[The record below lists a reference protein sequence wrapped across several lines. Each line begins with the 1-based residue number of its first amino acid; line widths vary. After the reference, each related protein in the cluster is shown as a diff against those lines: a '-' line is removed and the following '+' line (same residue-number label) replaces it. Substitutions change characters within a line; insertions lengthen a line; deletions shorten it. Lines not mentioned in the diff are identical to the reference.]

1 MRPSEDRLVIAAELV
16 DLLGHESGLS
26 SVLPSF
32 EVRPEQERLA
42 RAARAAFESKKTLL
56 AEAGTGVGKSF
67 AYLLAAMERVANHDE
82 VVVVSTHTIAL
93 QEQLIHKDIPL
104 LLPLVGGGVRPVLV
118 KGRSN
123 YLSRRR
129 LDLALRRRSML
140 GGPERA
146 SLKLIES
153 WASTTTDGTRTTLPV
168 LPRGAVWEHALSD
181 SNNCLGTKCP
191 RHDECFYQ
199 QDRARMARGNLLV
212 CNHAL
217 FFSDLALRMGGASLL
232 PDFHH
237 VVLDEAHAVE
247 DVAAE
252 HFGMQVSEA
261 GVERLLGTLLSA
273 DEKRGWLA
281 GQDGDGAV
289 ARCVVHVRDARAA
302 MRTFFDALVAWHARS
317 GGSGG
322 RIRAPHP
329 VEDVLSGP
337 LESLAE
343 AIGAVRSERQDDEAR
358 AELAAWTIR
367 AAGMAT
373 GVRRLLAQEIPGG
386 VYYLDGMDPGP
397 GRGPRPTLKCTVIDV
412 APILEAHLFTGRT
425 GLVLTSATM
434 AAGRQGF
441 GHIAARLGC
450 PDAETLQEGSP
461 FDLASQMRL
470 VIDSAM
476 PEPNSPQY
484 IDALLSRVVELVSQ
498 TNGDALVLCTSFRTI
513 NALVEAG
520 ESQLTEAGGRVFV
533 QGRDGPA
540 GRLVEQFRDTDGG
553 VLIGTASLWQG
564 VDVPGAALRNVIITR
579 LPFDPP
585 DRPIVEARCEAVKA
599 AGGSPFM
606 DESLPRAVRRFRQG
620 IGRLIRT
627 SHDTGLVAIL
637 DSRVVRKPYGRMFT
651 ASLPEG
657 IRVEDLGAA

>member
-1 MRPSEDRLVIAAELV
+1 MSAAELV
-16 DLLGHESGLS
+16 DLLGRESGLH
-26 SVLPSF
+26 SVLPTF

-42 RAARAAFESKKTLL
+42 HAVRDTLEHRGTLL

-67 AYLLAAMERVANHDE
+67 AYLLAAMERVVNHGE
-82 VVVVSTHTIAL
+82 IVVISTHTIAL
-93 QEQLIHKDIPL
+93 QEQLIRKDIPL
-104 LLPLVGGGVRPVLV
+104 LLPLVGGEVRPVLV
-118 KGRSN
+118 KGRGN

-129 LDLALRRRSML
+129 LDLALRRRSLL
-140 GGPERA
+140 GGTERA
-146 SLKLIES
+146 SLKIIEG
-153 WASTTTDGTRTTLPV
+153 WAATTTDGTRMTLPM
-168 LPRGAVWEHALSD
+168 LPRGSVWEHAQSE
-181 SNNCLGTKCP
+181 SNNCLGTRCP

-199 QDRARMARGNLLV
+199 QDRARMRQGNLLV

-217 FFSDLALRMGGASLL
+217 FFSDLSLRMGGASLL
-232 PDFHH
+232 PDHDH
-237 VVLDEAHAVE
+237 VVFDEAHALE

-261 GVERLLGTLLSA
+261 SVERLLGSLLSA
-273 DEKRGWLA
+273 DEKRGWIA
-281 GQDGDGAV
+281 GQEGDGAV
-289 ARCVVHVRDARAA
+289 ARCVVHVRDARSA
-302 MRTFFDALVAWHARS
+302 MRRFFDALLSWYGQS
-317 GGSGG
+317 SESGG
-322 RIRAPHP
+322 RIRSPHP
-329 VEDVLSGP
+329 VEDVLSAP
-337 LESLAE
+337 LQSLAE
-343 AIGAVRSERQDDEAR
+343 AIGAARAESQDEEER
-358 AELAAWTIR
+358 AELASWAIR
-367 AAGMAT
+367 AGGMAT
-373 GVRRLLAQEIPGG
+373 GLRRLLAQEVPGG
-386 VYYLDGMDPGP
+386 VYYVDGMEPGS
-397 GRGPRPTLKCTVIDV
+397 GRGPRPALKCTVIDV
-412 APILEAHLFTGRT
+412 APILSEQLFTGRQ

-441 GHIAARLGC
+441 AHIAARLGC

-461 FDLASQMRL
+461 FDLAGQMRL

-484 IDALLSRVVELVSQ
+484 IEALLARVVQLVAR
-498 TNGDALVLCTSFRTI
+498 TGGDALVLCTSFRTI
-513 NALVEAG
+513 DALVQAG
-520 ESQLTEAGGRVFV
+520 ESQLAEAGGTVLV
-533 QGRDGPA
+533 QGRDGPP
-540 GRLVEQFRDTDGG
+540 GSLVEQFRDIEGG
-553 VLIGTASLWQG
+553 VLIGTSSLWQG
-564 VDVPGAALRNVIITR
+564 GDVPGAALRNVIITR

-627 SHDTGLVAIL
+627 SSDTGLVAIL